1 MTGMPACGGSA
12 HDEEDSSKLVR
23 FIRHLPQI
31 TSQEKNEKCRA
42 RIRRVPTRVLLIALA
57 ILPAI
62 ALAHGGLEHVRGTV
76 AKVSDQS
83 VTVTT
88 TAGKTVEVLLDAQT
102 TYARADQP
110 IQKSDLKVG
119 DRVVI
124 HAAGE
129 GNHPDRAHHR
139 SGRVAS
145 KKP

>member
-1 MTGMPACGGSA
+1 MN
-12 HDEEDSSKLVR
+12 KLN
-23 FIRHLPQI
+23 I
-31 TSQEKNEKCRA
+31 TTITKL
-42 RIRRVPTRVLLIALA
+42 ILLIALA
-57 ILPAI
+57 IAPGI
-62 ALAHGGLEHVRGTV
+62 ASAHGGPEHVRGTISQG
-76 AKVSDQS
+76 SDQS

-124 HAAGE
+124 HAAEKGTTLT
-129 GNHPDRAHHR
+129 AHTVEVGV
-139 SGRVAS
+139 SAS

>member
-1 MTGMPACGGSA
+1 MNILNTNI
-12 HDEEDSSKLVR
+12 H
-23 FIRHLPQI
+23 I
-31 TSQEKNEKCRA
+31 T
-42 RIRRVPTRVLLIALA
+42 RRVLVLALA
-57 ILPAI
+57 SILPATI

-102 TYARADQP
+102 TYARADKP

-124 HAAGE
+124 HAAEKGE
-129 GNHPDRAHHR
+129 ILTAHTVEV
-139 SGRVAS
+139 GVAT
-145 KKP
+145 KKAADPH

>member
-1 MTGMPACGGSA
+1 MNTPNMNT
-12 HDEEDSSKLVR
+12 
-23 FIRHLPQI
+23 I
-31 TSQEKNEKCRA
+31 TR
-42 RIRRVPTRVLLIALA
+42 RVLLIALA
-57 ILPAI
+57 LTLALKMTPMI

-88 TAGKTVEVLLDAQT
+88 TTGKTVEVLLDAQT
-102 TYARADQP
+102 TYARADKP

-124 HAAGE
+124 HAAEKGTTLT
-129 GNHPDRAHHR
+129 AHTVEVGV
-139 SGRVAS
+139 SA

>member
-1 MTGMPACGGSA
+1 MNILNINTNTITRRL
-12 HDEEDSSKLVR
+12 LV
-23 FIRHLPQI
+23 
-31 TSQEKNEKCRA
+31 
-42 RIRRVPTRVLLIALA
+42 IALA
-57 ILPAI
+57 ITPMI
-62 ALAHGGLEHVRGTV
+62 AVAHGGLEHVRGTV

-102 TYARADQP
+102 TYARADKP

-124 HAAGE
+124 HAAEKGTTLT
-129 GNHPDRAHHR
+129 AHTVEV
-139 SGRVAS
+139 GATL

>member
-1 MTGMPACGGSA
+1 METNHMNTPNMNT
-12 HDEEDSSKLVR
+12 
-23 FIRHLPQI
+23 I
-31 TSQEKNEKCRA
+31 TR
-42 RIRRVPTRVLLIALA
+42 RVLLIALA
-57 ILPAI
+57 LTLALKMTPPI

-76 AKVSDQS
+76 AKVSDES

-110 IQKSDLKVG
+110 LQKSDLKVG

-124 HAAGE
+124 HAAEKGTTLT
-129 GNHPDRAHHR
+129 AHTVEV
-139 SGRVAS
+139 GVLA